1 MSDDDADDIAP
12 DEDGHVDEGPVVPIN
27 GTSIISGFVTYAGEG
42 FALVRA
48 GPERG
53 EHPEPTPAHSRRYLR
68 AGLPAI
74 YQEDDFA
81 MRLVGA
87 FEHVLDP
94 IVALLDNLPAHFS
107 PELAPLDILDLS
119 TQWLGIERNE
129 SQPSAQVRTLV
140 RRAAELGQLR
150 GTRAGVELALKLNFP
165 ELPLRVEDN
174 GGVSWSAE
182 GGELPAPGPPSFV
195 VYCDEPIER
204 DVAATISHV
213 IEAVKPAHVSFK
225 LRVKGPR
232 AAGNI

>member
-1 MSDDDADDIAP
+1 MSDDDDDIAP
-12 DEDGHVDEGPVVPIN
+12 DEEPVDEGPIVPIN

-53 EHPEPTPAHSRRYLR
+53 EHPDPTPAYSRRYLR
-68 AGLPAI
+68 SGLPAI
-74 YQEDDFA
+74 YQEDDFG

-87 FEHVLDP
+87 FERVLDP

-129 SQPSAQVRTLV
+129 SQASAHVRQLV
-140 RRAAELGQLR
+140 RRAAELGRLR
-150 GTRAGVELALKLNFP
+150 GTRAGVELALALNFP
-165 ELPLRVEDN
+165 DLPLRVEDN
-174 GGVSWSAE
+174 GGVSWSNE
-182 GGELPAPGPPSFV
+182 TELPEPGPPSFV
-195 VYCDEPIER
+195 VYCDEPVTR

-225 LRVKGPR
+225 LRVRGPR
-232 AAGNI
+232 RGRDGD

>member
-1 MSDDDADDIAP
+1 MSDDDEIEP
-12 DEDGHVDEGPVVPIN
+12 DEEDQADPGPLPPVN

-87 FEHVLDP
+87 FERALDP

-129 SQPSAQVRTLV
+129 SQPSTQVRTLV
-140 RRAAELGQLR
+140 RRAAELGRLR
-150 GTRAGVELALKLNFP
+150 GTRAGVELALALNFP
-165 ELPLRVEDN
+165 DLALRVQDN
-174 GGVSWSAE
+174 GGVVYAVD
-182 GGELPAPGPPSFV
+182 GEPPTPAPPSFV
-195 VYCDEPIER
+195 VYCDEPISA
-204 DVAATISHV
+204 DVAATVSRV

-232 AAGNI
+232 